1 MALQFD
7 DYGFII
13 GEKRFKELNGNISQI
28 DKTTQEILAVIK
40 GQGEFEQEQAL
51 ATKTHFERLIA
62 SKKQANKLTKISTEQ
77 LEKLSSQLVAK
88 ATGKSSTPAKTTNQP
103 SSGKSSRQNERTK
116 IIATKNQTGKQEKQH
131 TKPKKQAVSKQHA
144 SLPNRDEKG
153 RFIAQDDKQD
163 GKIINAF
170 DKMSRAIWQ
179 YVAVDASS
187 LSPEIDALN
196 EIRDTISPAGRGLV
210 AMGRGA
216 GWLFRRKSKKDE
228 LQAPEQDK
236 QNTQINLNNKE
247 KRRLLRLIL
256 REVGDNWLSKLAGL
270 ASALAALAGLA
281 GGDDDGDDDGVDI
294 DLDRKNNG
302 GIYGGVGGK
311 KPKGKPNRKP
321 KRPTERPRNRLPESR
336 KNPDAKQL
344 PKPKKGVLDRLKNGV
359 KRLPIVGTLAT
370 LGLAAYALSDYKNMT
385 ASEVGSMAGGAVGG
399 IGGGM
404 AGAAAGAAVG
414 SVVPVIGTAAGAI
427 VGGIAGSLGGSML
440 GEQVGSV
447 LGERLAPFG
456 TQMVN
461 GLSSAWGSVSS
472 TAKTAFLISS
482 TLAYDALSS
491 GYAYTSNLA
500 SNAWQMTQL
509 ATHTAKEYALISLE
523 RMKNVFVAGLN
534 GFGSI
539 AGTAI
544 DGLGKIFDTAKN
556 FVVENGSTFINWIK
570 EKAGS
575 IGSVASSIGDSVSS
589 FVDGAIDG
597 AKNLLGIDG
606 SPSGSEW
613 KATTSA
619 HQNAINVA
627 SQWNQGALQGLTLED
642 TKRYIASV
650 IKTESSGG
658 KLDASNG
665 SYIGKYQMGAAAL
678 ADIGLIKMEAY
689 RRNKNRGASFLK
701 NNANWTNGM
710 TYEKFMSS
718 HEIQDKAMLKY
729 TNMHLSRA
737 LKELPKNKIDD
748 KNELMGFLK
757 AAHIAGYGGA
767 RNYVVRGVDSAD
779 GNGTKTS
786 KYYNDIALGKD
797 GLSNV
802 NLSKTNESVS
812 NTTAT
817 QPKTTAKPASQQAIA
832 IGDSIAVGLNGKA
845 VSGQAVKGKDT
856 ADVLGF
862 VNKMAKAGQLK
873 GRNVVLSPGASN
885 EADNVRYGNVVKQI
899 AALKAAGVN
908 NITMMSVA
916 DGWTKN
922 KKKQTY
928 NGKQYGS
935 INEVLENIAAE
946 QGVRFAKWQTDNKK
960 NPNDYHASQAV
971 YQEAIK
977 NANYGTSVS
986 IVSPT
991 PMPKSEPK
999 KNDKDQTPSNV
1010 KNAVN
1015 KMMQG
1020 VGTSTIPMAI
1030 PNGANGANGANTGVF
1045 TGKFGLTS
1053 SNNQKIQVP
1062 SIQQTY
1068 NHTFTAAQQPKEQ
1081 DSIMMTEFGQNLSDP
1096 NLAILVTGGYGH
1108 NTLNA

>member
-88 ATGKSSTPAKTTNQP
+88 ATGKSSTPTKTTSQP
-103 SSGKSSRQNERTK
+103 SRQNERTK
-116 IIATKNQTGKQEKQH
+116 IVATKNQPNKQEKQH

-482 TLAYDALSS
+482 TLAYDALST

-500 SNAWQMTQL
+500 GNAWQMTQL
-509 ATHTAKEYALISLE
+509 ATHTAKEYALISIE

-575 IGSVASSIGDSVSS
+575 IGSVAGSIGDSVSS

-701 NNANWTNGM
+701 NNDNWTNGM

-748 KNELMGFLK
+748 KNELMAFAK
-757 AAHIAGYGGA
+757 AAHIAGFGGA
-767 RNYVVRGVDSAD
+767 RDYVVRDVDGAD

-802 NLSKTNESVS
+802 NFSKTNESVS
-812 NTTAT
+812 NTTVT
-817 QPKTTAKPASQQAIA
+817 QPQTAKPASQQAIA
-832 IGDSIAVGLNGKA
+832 IGDSIAVGVNGKA
-845 VSGQAVKGKDT
+845 VSGQAVVGKDT

-916 DGWTKN
+916 DGWSKN

-977 NANYGTSVS
+977 KANYGTSVS
-986 IVSPT
+986 IVSTT
-991 PMPKSEPK
+991 PMPKPENNQDNQNQPPTK
-999 KNDKDQTPSNV
+999 VKQVVDKIT
-1010 KNAVN
+1010 
-1015 KMMQG
+1015 QG
-1020 VGTSTIPMAI
+1020 VGTNTPTILVPK
-1030 PNGANGANGANTGVF
+1030 PNGVNGGWSINTG
-1045 TGKFGLTS
+1045 GLQLTS
-1053 SNNQKIQVP
+1053 HNYQGIQEQ
-1062 SIQQTY
+1062 SLIQPTY

-1081 DSIMMTEFGQNLSDP
+1081 DSIMLTEFGQNLSDP

>member
-40 GQGEFEQEQAL
+40 GQGEFEQEQAF

-88 ATGKSSTPAKTTNQP
+88 TTGKSSTPAKTTNQP
-103 SSGKSSRQNERTK
+103 SRQNERTK
-116 IIATKNQTGKQEKQH
+116 IIATKNQPNKQEKQH

-179 YVAVDASS
+179 YVAVDTSS

-196 EIRDTISPAGRGLV
+196 EIKDTISPAGRGLV

-281 GGDDDGDDDGVDI
+281 GGGDDGDDDGVDI

-404 AGAAAGAAVG
+404 AGATAGAAVG

-472 TAKTAFLISS
+472 TAKIAFLTSS
-482 TLAYDALSS
+482 TLAYDALST

-570 EKAGS
+570 EQAGGIGSSLGSVAGS
-575 IGSVASSIGDSVSS
+575 IGETVGGIASSVVDGVTNLFGGGEYKTGDTSKATKYQGG
-589 FVDGAIDG
+589 FVDGKPVDVVIFEEFAKLGFSQQQAEALTAEVGRENDFDLKEIFGFHGETARSGISNLGMFSWNQGRDKQLQKLAKERGVLNADG
-597 AKNLLGIDG
+597 TIQRSRAGIAVQAEFVKQEMQSKRYKGKLSTFWDNPNADAETFAKTLGKHYIVWAYGQDTIQDGKGGRKRFDWQNHDARRRKHLHNLRVNNSKIQG
-606 SPSGSEW
+606 SPS
-613 KATTSA
+613 
-619 HQNAINVA
+619 
-627 SQWNQGALQGLTLED
+627 
-642 TKRYIASV
+642 
-650 IKTESSGG
+650 
-658 KLDASNG
+658 
-665 SYIGKYQMGAAAL
+665 
-678 ADIGLIKMEAY
+678 
-689 RRNKNRGASFLK
+689 
-701 NNANWTNGM
+701 
-710 TYEKFMSS
+710 
-718 HEIQDKAMLKY
+718 
-729 TNMHLSRA
+729 
-737 LKELPKNKIDD
+737 
-748 KNELMGFLK
+748 
-757 AAHIAGYGGA
+757 
-767 RNYVVRGVDSAD
+767 
-779 GNGTKTS
+779 
-786 KYYNDIALGKD
+786 
-797 GLSNV
+797 
-802 NLSKTNESVS
+802 KTN
-812 NTTAT
+812 T
-817 QPKTTAKPASQQAIA
+817 QTPQTAKPASQQAIA
-832 IGDSIAVGLNGKA
+832 IGDSIAVGVNGKA
-845 VSGQAVKGKDT
+845 VSGQAVVGKDT

-873 GRNVVLSPGASN
+873 GRNVVLSTGASN

-916 DGWTKN
+916 DGWSKN

-971 YQEAIK
+971 YQKAIK
-977 NANYGTSVS
+977 NANYGQSVS
-986 IVSPT
+986 IVSTT
-991 PMPKSEPK
+991 PMPKLEPK

-1015 KMMQG
+1015 QMMQG
-1020 VGTSTIPMAI
+1020 VGTNTPTILI
-1030 PNGANGANGANTGVF
+1030 PKPDGANGGWSINTG
-1045 TGKFGLTS
+1045 GLQLTS
-1053 SNNQKIQVP
+1053 HNYQGIQEQ
-1062 SIQQTY
+1062 SLIQPTY

-1081 DSIMMTEFGQNLSDP
+1081 DSIMLTEFGQNLSDP